1 MKDIRDEMVIELGF
15 EVEAAV
21 CEVEEGGFTES

>member
-1 MKDIRDEMVIELGF
+1 MKDIRDEVVIELDF
-15 EVEAAV
+15 VVETAV